1 MSKPLLAWLTWAALA
16 LAWSGFC
23 SLHATAQEIDDASR
37 RLVRV
42 FDFEDRDDLGRK
54 IGLGVPMPPHWYPI
68 GRSPQESDPTFL
80 AQPLHQQLANLPG
93 FPRWSPLG
101 FDQGQSSS
109 GDFALKLGVLGGST
123 GVFLES
129 GILSALPGSDY
140 AVSTRVRLAGL
151 ERATAQ
157 LVAYFIDEQGRR
169 ILESVS
175 RQDIP
180 TDTQDAWQDVSV
192 KLMGHHNN
200 AAWIGIE
207 LRVMQPK
214 ADDRHPLG
222 RQQLVLADVEAAA
235 WFDDISVWKLPH
247 VSVTSQSPVNLIRA
261 PARPNLSVQVRD
273 LTGHRLNS
281 TLTLYDH
288 TLTPVAQMARPV
300 GGGEPTRWDWSPNL
314 PRFGWYLL
322 DLRVTE
328 RINGQPT
335 TVARSLGAMLYL
347 DELPMVTHN
356 DRGRFNLSARG
367 TDPRDLSLVVDYL
380 FGVGMTALAVEAWKP
395 DLTPTDLDLW
405 LTELDNQVIR
415 PVSDRDGRLTLL
427 TSPVPEALAE
437 RFGFDKPEALD
448 VYAQTPTSWLPF
460 TQPLLM
466 RHGQRVRLWQI
477 GPLTDP
483 STAPRENLPETLAE
497 LDRQFRALSPEPVL
511 IVPWRLDR
519 QPPQG
524 LPSTAAV
531 ALAWPQ
537 GLKPEVVAQQ
547 LKPYL
552 NPPMGLRLHL
562 QPPPADEVGHP
573 SRIDDL
579 MLRVL
584 HAWEADAGELVLTKP
599 WTEAHGRTRA
609 LLPDPLL
616 GVYANL
622 LHQLAGRRAI
632 GRMPLGPGLQSIIFN
647 APGRDRGGLLAAWN
661 VSADPEDATLEL
673 YLGENPVAIDPWG
686 NRTPLPVF
694 NGKHRITLTSTPVFI
709 EGIDP
714 ELALFRAG
722 FRLDEPFIESTQET
736 HERTL
741 FVTNPWPRTISG
753 QFTITGPERWTIAPQ
768 RKQFSLAAGG
778 SMAVPVSLRFP
789 FSEVGGPHQLTAD
802 FAFQANQRYRI
813 TAGAPME
820 VGLVDIDFQP
830 SITLEPNPSNPGQ
843 VDAVISCLI
852 TNTGTKERALF
863 AFASLP
869 GFTRQEQIVSR
880 LEPGQSVVRRFRF
893 RNAADA
899 ATENPTRAGLRE
911 LNGPAVLNRLVE
923 LGQSP

>member
-1 MSKPLLAWLTWAALA
+1 MTRPLLAWLTWAGLA
-16 LAWSGFC
+16 LAWAMLC
-23 SLHATAQEIDDASR
+23 SLQAAGQEVDDTTR
-37 RLVRV
+37 RLVRA

-54 IGLGVPMPPHWYPI
+54 VGLGTPIPPHWYPI

-80 AQPLHQQLANLPG
+80 AQPLHQQLANLTG

-101 FDQGQSSS
+101 FDQAHRTS

-123 GVFLES
+123 GAFLES

-140 AVSTRVRLAGL
+140 AVATRVRLSGL
-151 ERATAQ
+151 ERASAQ
-157 LVAYFIDEQGRR
+157 LVAYFIDDQGQR
-169 ILESVS
+169 IYESIA
-175 RQDIP
+175 RQIVPNDQP
-180 TDTQDAWQDVSV
+180 DQWQTVTV
-192 KLMGHHNN
+192 RLMGHHPT

-207 LRVMQPK
+207 LRVLQPT

-222 RQQLVLADVEAAA
+222 EQQLVLADVEAAA
-235 WFDDISVWKLPH
+235 WFDDISVWKIPH
-247 VSVTSQSPVNLIRA
+247 VSVTSQSPINLIRA
-261 PARPNLSVQVRD
+261 PTNPTLSVQVRD

-281 TLTLYDH
+281 TLTVYDH
-288 TLTPVAQMARPV
+288 TLTPVAEMARPV
-300 GGGEPTRWDWSPNL
+300 GGGEPSRWDWSPNL

-328 RINGQPT
+328 PINGRAT
-335 TVARSLGAMLYL
+335 TVARSLGAVLYL
-347 DELPMVTHN
+347 PELPMVTHS

-367 TDPRDLSLVVDYL
+367 TDPRDLPLTVDYL
-380 FGVGMTALAVEAWKP
+380 FDVGMTDLAVEAWKP
-395 DLTPTDLDLW
+395 DLTPSSLDDW
-405 LTELDNQVIR
+405 LTTLDDQVIR

-427 TSPVPEALAE
+427 THPIPRALAD
-437 RFGFDKPEALD
+437 RYGFEKPEALD
-448 VYAQTPTSWLPF
+448 VYTQPPPSWLPF

-466 RHGQRVRLWQI
+466 RHGQRVRLWQL

-483 STAPRENLPETLAE
+483 ATAPREDLPETLAE
-497 LDRQFRALSPEPVL
+497 LDRQFRAMSPEPVL

-519 QPPQG
+519 RPPQG

-547 LKPYL
+547 LAPYL
-552 NPPMGLRLHL
+552 DPPVGLRLHL

-584 HAWEADAGELVLTKP
+584 HAWEANAGELVLTKP
-599 WTEAHGRTRA
+599 WTEAHGRSRA

-622 LHQLAGRRAI
+622 MHQLAGRRAI

-647 APGRDRGGLLAAWN
+647 APARERGGLLVVWN
-661 VSADPEDATLEL
+661 VSADPRDATLDL
-673 YLGENPVAIDPWG
+673 YLGEDPVAIDPWG

-694 NGKHRITLTSTPVFI
+694 NGKHRLTLTSTPVFI

-722 FRLDEPFIESTQET
+722 FQLDEPFIESTQET

-741 FVTNPWPRTISG
+741 FITNPWPRTLSG
-753 QFTITGPERWTIAPQ
+753 QFTIVGPERWTIAPQ
-768 RKQFSLAAGG
+768 RKQFSLAAGAT
-778 SMAVPVSLRFP
+778 MAVPVSLRFP
-789 FSEVGGPHQLTAD
+789 FSEVGGPHKLAAD
-802 FAFQANQRYRI
+802 FEIQANQRYRI
-813 TAGAPME
+813 TAAAPME
-820 VGLVDIDFQP
+820 VGLVDVDFQP
-830 SITLEPNPSNPGQ
+830 SITIEPNRDNPGQ
-843 VDAVISCLI
+843 IDAVVSCLI
-852 TNTGTKERALF
+852 TNTGSEERALF
-863 AFASLP
+863 VFASLP
-869 GFTRQEQIVSR
+869 GYTRQERIVSR
-880 LEPGQSVVRRFRF
+880 LEPGQSIVRRFRF
-893 RNAADA
+893 PAAGDA
-899 ATENPTRAGLRE
+899 ATQKPTRAGLRE
-911 LNGPAVLNRLVE
+911 LNGPAVLNRLIE
-923 LGQSP
+923 LGG